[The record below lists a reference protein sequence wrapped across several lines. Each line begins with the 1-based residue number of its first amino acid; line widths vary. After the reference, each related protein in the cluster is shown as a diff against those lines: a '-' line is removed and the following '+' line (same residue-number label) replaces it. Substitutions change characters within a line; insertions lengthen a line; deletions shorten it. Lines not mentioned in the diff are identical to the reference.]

1 VPPLADD
8 LAAVASATAGFLP
21 VDEGRALYDA
31 AVTASAGTWLEVG
44 TYCGKSTVHLGGAA
58 RAAGAHLV
66 TLDHHRGSE
75 ENQPGW
81 EWHDASLVD
90 PHTGRL
96 ETLPSL
102 RHTLWDAGLDDVVT
116 AVVGSTQQ
124 VARWWTTP
132 LTFLFLDGNHT
143 EEVAQHDYAAFA
155 RHLVGGALL
164 AVHDVFE
171 DPADGGRPPYNVVLR
186 ALGSGAF
193 VQERQCGSLR
203 VLRRTAGPWQDE
215 AVLAPLAH
223 RDPGRQAGRL
233 EQR

>member
-1 VPPLADD
+1 MEPELID
-8 LAAVASATAGFLP
+8 VARRTKGFLP
-21 VDEGRALYDA
+21 DDEAAALH
-31 AVTASAGTWLEVG
+31 AG
-44 TYCGKSTVHLGGAA
+44 
-58 RAAGAHLV
+58 RAAGRRPACGWRSGPTAASRPCTSARRPAQVGAQLV

-81 EWHDASLVD
+81 EWHDTELVD

-102 RHTLWDAGLDDVVT
+102 RRTLWDAGLDDVVT

-124 VARWWTTP
+124 VGRWWTSP

-155 RHLVGGALL
+155 PHVVTGGLL

-171 DPADGGRPPYNVVLR
+171 DPADGGRPPYNVVCR
-186 ALGSGAF
+186 AVESGAF
-193 VQERQCGSLR
+193 VQESATGSLR
-203 VLRRTAGPWQDE
+203 VLRRQD
-215 AVLAPLAH
+215 VPVT
-223 RDPGRQAGRL
+223 
-233 EQR
+233 